1 MSTANLGLIFQEFET
16 HEQFLSGEPYGSGH
30 INQTY
35 WIKTLPPEGRSYIL
49 QKINHKIFKNI
60 PELMKN
66 ISRVTEHLRAKIM
79 EQGGNPDRESLTVM
93 KTCRQGLNYYQ
104 DPEGNY
110 WRLYIFIENTRSYDL
125 VKTARQAFEG
135 GKAFGRFQNFL
146 DDLPGGPLFE
156 IIPNFHNID
165 SRFEF
170 FKAAVQADTHSRVKQ
185 LGPEIDFVEK
195 FYPDMRSVL
204 ELGQQGKIPRRVTH
218 NDTKFNNVLLDQ
230 NDQGL
235 CVIDL
240 DTVMPGY
247 IHYDFS
253 DSIRTVTNT
262 AAEDEKDLSKI
273 DMNLELFE
281 AYATG
286 FLGQVG
292 SKLNSAEWASLGQSA
307 KLLPFMIGLRFLTDY
322 LQGDIYFKTHFS
334 EHNLQ
339 RARAQFQLT
348 RQIVH
353 HEPAILKFIQTLEK
367 SYGRV

>member
-1 MSTANLGLIFQEFET
+1 MATENLKLIFEEFNTPEK
-16 HEQFLSGEPYGSGH
+16 FLSGEAYGSGH

-35 WIKTLPPEGRSYIL
+35 WIKTSPPHSRSYIL
-49 QKINHKIFKNI
+49 QKINHRIFKNI
-60 PELMKN
+60 PKLMDN
-66 ISRVTEHLRAKIM
+66 ICRVTEHLRAKIL

-93 KTCRQGLNYYQ
+93 KTRQAGLNFYQ
-104 DPEGNY
+104 DSEGNY
-110 WRLYIFIENTRSYDL
+110 WRLYIFIENTRSYDI
-125 VKTARQAFEG
+125 VKTAHQAFEG
-135 GKAFGRFQNFL
+135 GKAFGRFQSFL

-165 SRFEF
+165 SRFEL
-170 FKAAVQADTHSRVKQ
+170 FKAACKTDSHGRLKQ
-185 LGPEIDFVEK
+185 LSSEIDFVESL
-195 FYPDMRSVL
+195 YPETRLVL
-204 ELGQQGKIPRRVTH
+204 ELGQQNKIPLRVTH

-230 NDQGL
+230 KDQGL

-253 DSIRTVTNT
+253 DSIRTATNT

-273 DMNLELFE
+273 DMNTELFE

-286 FLGQVG
+286 FLSQVG
-292 SKLNSAEWASLGQSA
+292 LRLNQLEWASLGKSA

-322 LQGDIYFKTHFS
+322 LQGDTYFKTHFS

-348 RQIVH
+348 RQILAK
-353 HEPAILKFIQTLEK
+353 ESSILKFIQTLEK
-367 SYGRV
+367 TYG